1 MNSKN
6 YIRKISDIFD
16 MYYWQF
22 MSYYQKISKIEDT
35 HDAIFYS
42 SFYDNI
48 YELSY
53 DLCFAAYDA
62 LGEIQSDD
70 EKSSDRKCANFIKIL
85 RGIRALSGFY
95 AQNTYVYKIPEY
107 YGTSRIDSILMDQE
121 CSYNILFNAAKE
133 FLEDIKTALDVN
145 VAQKIDV
152 RLEMVYKALDKI
164 FHTMI
169 EKDPNLM
176 FKM

>member
-1 MNSKN
+1 MN
-6 YIRKISDIFD
+6 YDMVIRNVSDIFD

-22 MSYYQKISKIEDT
+22 LSRYQKISKTKNT
-35 HDAIFYS
+35 HDEIYYS

-62 LGEIQSDD
+62 LEEIQSDNQN
-70 EKSSDRKCANFIKIL
+70 SSDKEYSNLIKTL

-95 AQNTYVYKIPEY
+95 AQNTYMFKIPEY
-107 YGTSRIDSILMDQE
+107 YGKSRLDSILMNSD
-121 CSYNILFNAAKE
+121 CDYNILFNAAKE
-133 FLEDIKTALDVN
+133 YLEDIKTALDVN
-145 VAQKIDV
+145 VAQNIDD
-152 RLEMVYKALDKI
+152 RLENVYKALDKI
-164 FHTMI
+164 FHAVI
-169 EKDPNLM
+169 EQNPDLI